1 MPRHC
6 YNPKTKH
13 HQITRTSFN
22 DSTMAWQKSPQGNQW
37 FIMVGPSLGVSTMIS
52 LLELDLLLEWH
63 EFVGVVVELLWSI
76 WIDLECVLIEKS
88 VDHTN
93 IINIVVSIRYNSNL
107 KIFNNSNSPPILQPK
122 NGLYHDRIPTLNHL
136 VNTELLDERHPG
148 WSPLPIVPSHSKP
161 SMMTVDTARWW
172 QGEVG
177 CFWVKSCSLTWKT
190 AMILWLKTYVN
201 STWQRKIVTP
211 SCKHNFIYSIF
222 IVKCCWIFHC
232 DGIKSWHT
240 QRNFDIEHEA
250 GRYLFQLERD
260 EKELSR
266 NNHPCVGLLN
276 SFTISQKQVMMA
288 QNPPVFLAAI
298 HHINCRCPSVQ
309 QETMALR

>member
-1 MPRHC
+1 MIHHGWPISGC
-6 YNPKTKH
+6 SYNDFT
-13 HQITRTSFN
+13 FGVG
-22 DSTMAWQKSPQGNQW
+22 ST
-37 FIMVGPSLGVSTMIS
+37 
-52 LLELDLLLEWH
+52 
-63 EFVGVVVELLWSI
+63 VGVTWICWSCCGVVMKHLNRFRMCLDWKISGS
-76 WIDLECVLIEKS
+76 DRCR
-88 VDHTN
+88 
-93 IINIVVSIRYNSNL
+93 INIVVSVRYNL
-107 KIFNNSNSPPILQPK
+107 KIFNNSNSPPILLPK
-122 NGLYHDRIPTLNHL
+122 NRVYHDRIPTLNHL
-136 VNTELLDERHPG
+136 VNTELLDKRHPG
-148 WSPLPIVPSHSKP
+148 RSPLLVPSHSKP